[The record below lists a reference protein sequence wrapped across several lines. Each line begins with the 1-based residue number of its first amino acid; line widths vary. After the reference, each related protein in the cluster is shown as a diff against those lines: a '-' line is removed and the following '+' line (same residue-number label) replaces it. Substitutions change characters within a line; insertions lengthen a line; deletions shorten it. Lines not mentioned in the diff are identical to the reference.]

1 MKTIAVLFALMIG
14 ILAKTYAQHP
24 QSNDSLKAIINS
36 HTQDDTAR
44 VNAIYQYVKSN
55 STGNTADFLMY
66 LQEIL
71 RISKKI
77 HYDFGIRK
85 GYLTGV
91 LYYGD
96 RGNFAQSFL
105 YADSLRN
112 VLKENK
118 KDTLSN
124 DLGLLYLN
132 TGNNYFKMA
141 DYQQAINDYTE
152 AAYIFENN
160 NNTVQATNTYLNISG
175 VYELIKDRAKTS
187 EYTVKAYNTASNTN
201 NDRLKA
207 AAILS
212 YVADLLANGNIKE
225 GITKLN
231 EALPLLQIIDNP
243 YQWQNYYY
251 YLGEKEFITGKFPN
265 ALKQFNISLKYAYQ
279 NDDLHQAAGVLKRIF
294 ECELAI
300 GDLNASKVSMDSLLA
315 ISKNLGLKMYTKEA
329 YLGYA
334 NWYEKKGD
342 WANATHF
349 IRKAFLLND
358 SILSEERNN
367 LIAGTELK
375 YQIRNKENE
384 ILRLQAEQQVAFL
397 AIRQKNILNYI
408 LAGSALAI
416 LIISLLSLSNYR
428 KKKKL
433 QLQQIT
439 ELENEN
445 QLLATE
451 AVLKGQEEERSRLAK
466 DLHDGLGGMLTGI
479 KYSFSNMKE
488 HLVMTPENLLH
499 FQRGLDMLDSS
510 IEEMR
515 RVAHNMMPEAMIK
528 YGLNA
533 ALKDFCTSI
542 NSSGVIKVVYQDYGI
557 EYLNLDQATSVTI
570 YRIIQELLNNSIKH
584 ANASKAVVQISKE
597 DNALFITVEDDG
609 KGFDSAVL
617 DQAAGIGWV
626 NIRNRLRYLK
636 AKVDVQSM
644 QGKGT
649 SVNIEI
655 DL

>member
-1 MKTIAVLFALMIG
+1 MKKRAIIIVWIIGMPAILFAQQQQL
-14 ILAKTYAQHP
+14 
-24 QSNDSLKAIINS
+24 NDSLKALIAT
-36 HTQDDTAR
+36 HQKDDTAR
-44 VNAIYQYVKSN
+44 VNAIYQYVRAN
-55 STGNTADFLMY
+55 STGSTADFLNYMH
-66 LQEIL
+66 EML

-77 HYDFGIRK
+77 NYTFGIRK

-96 RGNFAQSFL
+96 RSNFAQSFL
-105 YADSLRN
+105 YADSLKN

-141 DYQQAINDYTE
+141 DYQQAIKDYTE
-152 AAYIFENN
+152 AAYIFEKN
-160 NNTVQATNTYLNISG
+160 NNTTQATNTYLNISG
-175 VYELIKDRAKTS
+175 VYELIHDSTKTS
-187 EYTVKAYNTASNTN
+187 EYTLKAYNTASNTN

-212 YVADLLANGNIKE
+212 YVADLLANGNIEE

-231 EALPLLQIIDNP
+231 EALPLLQKIDNP

-265 ALKQFNISLKYAYQ
+265 ALKQFNISLNYAYQ

-300 GDLNASKVSMDSLLA
+300 GDLNATKVSLDSLLA
-315 ISKNLGLKMYTKEA
+315 ISETMGLKMHRKEA

-342 WANATHF
+342 WVNATHF

-384 ILRLQAEQQVAFL
+384 ILRLQAEQQVSFL

-416 LIISLLSLSNYR
+416 LMIALLSLSNYR

-433 QLQQIT
+433 QLQQIN

-466 DLHDGLGGMLTGI
+466 DLHDGLGGLLTGI

-488 HLVMTPENLLH
+488 HLMLTPENMLH

-515 RVAHNMMPEAMIK
+515 RVAHNMMPEAMMK
-528 YGLNA
+528 YGLRA
-533 ALKDFCTSI
+533 ALKDFCTGI
-542 NSSGVIKVVYQDYGI
+542 NSSGIIKVAYQDYGI

-584 ANASKAVVQISKE
+584 ANASKAVVQINKE
-597 DNALFITVEDDG
+597 DNTLFITVEDDG
-609 KGFDSAVL
+609 KGFDSALL
-617 DQAAGIGWV
+617 DQATGIGWV

-636 AKVDVQSM
+636 AKVDVQSI

>member
-1 MKTIAVLFALMIG
+1 
-14 ILAKTYAQHP
+14 
-24 QSNDSLKAIINS
+24 
-36 HTQDDTAR
+36 
-44 VNAIYQYVKSN
+44 
-55 STGNTADFLMY
+55 
-66 LQEIL
+66 
-71 RISKKI
+71 
-77 HYDFGIRK
+77 
-85 GYLTGV
+85 
-91 LYYGD
+91 
-96 RGNFAQSFL
+96 
-105 YADSLRN
+105 
-112 VLKENK
+112 
-118 KDTLSN
+118 
-124 DLGLLYLN
+124 
-132 TGNNYFKMA
+132 
-141 DYQQAINDYTE
+141 
-152 AAYIFENN
+152 
-160 NNTVQATNTYLNISG
+160 
-175 VYELIKDRAKTS
+175 
-187 EYTVKAYNTASNTN
+187 
-201 NDRLKA
+201 
-207 AAILS
+207 
-212 YVADLLANGNIKE
+212 
-225 GITKLN
+225 
-231 EALPLLQIIDNP
+231 
-243 YQWQNYYY
+243 
-251 YLGEKEFITGKFPN
+251 
-265 ALKQFNISLKYAYQ
+265 
-279 NDDLHQAAGVLKRIF
+279 
-294 ECELAI
+294 
-300 GDLNASKVSMDSLLA
+300 
-315 ISKNLGLKMYTKEA
+315 
-329 YLGYA
+329 
-334 NWYEKKGD
+334 
-342 WANATHF
+342 
-349 IRKAFLLND
+349 LND

-488 HLVMTPENLLH
+488 HLMMTPENLLH

-533 ALKDFCTSI
+533 ALKDFCTGI

-557 EYLNLDQATSVTI
+557 DDLKIDQAASVTI

-584 ANASKAVVQISKE
+584 AGASKAVVQLTKE
-597 DNALFITVEDDG
+597 GNTLLITVEDDG
-609 KGFDSAVL
+609 KGFDSALL

-636 AKVDVQSM
+636 AKVDVQSL

-655 DL
+655 YL